1 MRKIPLL
8 FAVFIL
14 SLMANAQTTF
24 PVDETF
30 ATGFPNLQAVSTTLT
45 ANGWTTVTGSV
56 STTFSKTT
64 ISPMVYPPT
73 GTSWIN
79 SGIGNAL
86 YVNYTGVSNATSYSF
101 KQFQDTPVSSGV
113 LYLSFLYQC
122 TANGGSGSQ
131 IMGISDVSSTSN
143 TGAVVYCSYNATGFS
158 NQLRIGVTRASAT
171 NADVQFGTTQ
181 ITLNT
186 VYLIV
191 MKYDFTA
198 AKATL
203 YVNPAV
209 GGTESAAT
217 VWSYDDGTVN
227 GKTAKTQFQYLKV
240 CNSGS
245 NKAYFDV
252 SGARISTSW
261 TDAVAPYA
269 SALPALSTPV
279 ASSAQTI
286 TNTGF
291 TANWTNGDASA
302 TGFKVQTYLGTNP
315 VPVNTTNA
323 GAGTTSVN
331 VTGLMSGVDYTYT
344 VTAIGN
350 NTSNQNSIES
360 STSSFTTTGKVSSL
374 NTDFGDNTW
383 GNGTT
388 YNSITPT
395 VSASYPTYSI
405 NGFDFIATCVY
416 SSSATG
422 PKAEV
427 HSAYLKLDKGNL
439 GAMVILPTVTSVN
452 QLEIHA
458 NNVSTTTPRT
468 FTLQQLISGVWTNVG
483 AGSGSGTGLYDL
495 PITQAEMI
503 YVIPITTNNT
513 NAKFR
518 ILNTASQ
525 SGGINVMQIITRTKT
540 PATLTSPTVG
550 VSDVAGNITDTG
562 FTANWSTGDANAS
575 GYKVFLYA
583 GSTLVGTYNT
593 SNDNTLRSLAI
604 SGLTSSTAYTYKVGS
619 IGDGDNLYSDSYVSA
634 ASAVFT
640 TSVATAINS
649 LNENFLIT
657 VSGKT
662 ILTSETAMIQ
672 VYNLQGAKMLE
683 AQAVNK
689 LNTNLASGIYLVKLM
704 AINGQIKN
712 AKVQIK

>member
-1 MRKIPLL
+1 MKKITLL
-8 FAVFIL
+8 IAVL
-14 SLMANAQTTF
+14 LMGMMANAQTTF

-30 ATGFPNLQAVSTTLT
+30 ATGFPNPSAVSTTLT

-131 IMGISDVSSTSN
+131 IMGISDLSSSGN
-143 TGAVVYCSYNATGFS
+143 SGAVVYCSYVSGTG
-158 NQLRIGVTRASAT
+158 LKLGVTRASAT
-171 NADVQFGTTQ
+171 NADVQFGTTT
-181 ITLNT
+181 IALNT
-186 VYLIV
+186 VYLVV

-203 YVNPAV
+203 YINPTV
-209 GGTESAAT
+209 GGTEAAAT
-217 VWSYDDGTVN
+217 VWSFDDGSIN
-227 GKTAKTQFQYLKV
+227 AKAARSAGFQYLKV

-261 TDAVAPYA
+261 SDAVAPYA

-279 ASSAQTI
+279 AGSAQTI

-323 GAGTTSVN
+323 GVGTTSVA
-331 VTGLMSGVDYTYT
+331 VSGLMSGVDYTYT

-350 NTSNQNSIES
+350 NTTYKNSLES
-360 STSSFTTTGKVSSL
+360 TSSSFTTTGKVSSI
-374 NTDFGDNTW
+374 NTDFGDNTY

-388 YNSITPT
+388 YNSTTPP

-405 NGFDFIATCVY
+405 NGFDLIATCVY

-458 NNVSTTTPRT
+458 NNVSTTTART

-525 SGGINVMQIITRTKT
+525 SGGINVMQIITRTTT
-540 PATLTSPTVG
+540 PATLNAPTVG

-562 FTANWSTGDANAS
+562 FTANWSTGDANAQA
-575 GYKVFLYA
+575 YKVFVYN
-583 GSTLVGTYNT
+583 GGTLVNTFNT

-604 SGLTSSTAYTYKVGS
+604 TGLTASTTYTYKVGS

-634 ASAVFT
+634 ASAAFT
-640 TSVATAINS
+640 TSIATAINS
-649 LNENFLIT
+649 LNENSVIT

-662 ILTSETAMIQ
+662 ITISATG
-672 VYNLQGAKMLE
+672 NLEVFNMQGAKLME
-683 AQAVNK
+683 AK
-689 LNTNLASGIYLVKLM
+689 ITSTINTNLAKGLYIARFKTTDNKTTIQKIIL
-704 AINGQIKN
+704 N
-712 AKVQIK
+712 